1 MKKIIFLLFTV
12 IILGVTV
19 HAEDKETLKEQVKQE
34 HNLIWWGEV
43 RDDVTGNWRL
53 SECATSETVS
63 EYALDY
69 YNAFFES
76 DKEIHGIINFTL
88 KTTTRLTVF
97 DGVISCDTLEYVDG
111 EEHSAKTLFSGD
123 LLMQERIDIETG
135 EVTVLEPSTDI
146 YESEYGAF
154 IISIEPTLNEAFG
167 DNYTLSVEDGFLS
180 IATWSDGFADVAT
193 LAKLGYSEAVQS
205 YDSFK
210 TTMQQASKNVT
221 ESMRSFVPNG
231 HLALSF
237 LNDQDHDKVLL
248 IYYDGELYYDYVTE

>member
-12 IILGVTV
+12 IILGATV

-34 HNLIWWGEV
+34 HNLIWLGEV

-53 SECATSETVS
+53 SECATTDTVDQ
-63 EYALDY
+63 YALDY
-69 YNAFFES
+69 YNAFFED

-88 KTTTRLTVF
+88 KTTTRLRVF
-97 DGVISCDTLEYVDG
+97 NGVISCDTLEYVDG

-123 LLMQERIDIETG
+123 LLLQQEIDIATG
-135 EVTVLEPSTDI
+135 EISTLEQNTDI
-146 YESEYGAF
+146 YEGEYGAF

-210 TTMQQASKNVT
+210 TTMHQASINVT

-248 IYYDGELYYDYVTE
+248 IYYDGEPYYDYVAE